1 MKKQM
6 NYRTRRFFL
15 FFALVA
21 LICNL
26 PQQTT
31 ASERV
36 YLDITAPETRKINI
50 AVPWFVNNGK
60 ANQKQSFGRDLADIL
75 AKSLKFHGVISIIPT
90 KKYQG
95 SQVADWAELNADFVV
110 LGNYDVGPKKIKLE
124 MRLLDVSGNE
134 VILGKAYSGTMKQ
147 KELMLF
153 KFCDKV
159 MEALTGTEGIA
170 STKIAFVSYERNTK
184 DIYMTDILGLKVRQV
199 TRHNNLAVSPRFTR
213 DGNYMSYSSYHTG
226 NQNLYITDLRQNK
239 TTRAISRRKGMNLA
253 PSWAPDG
260 ETCVLTLSF
269 GGSPDLYLMDRDGAI
284 IKQLTSKAGI
294 NVSPSF
300 SPDGKYIAFVSDR
313 SGRPQIYLMD
323 MDTGKQRRL
332 TYEGSENAEPN
343 WSPTENKIAY
353 SSLRDG
359 VYQIFTLDPF
369 SKEPPEQV
377 TTGVS
382 RHESPVWS
390 PDGNQ
395 IIFTKRDGKRQQIY
409 AIMKNGSYMR
419 RVFTFPGNQ
428 SSPRW
433 TR

>member
-1 MKKQM
+1 MKKLTD
-6 NYRTRRFFL
+6 NKKSRLFL
-15 FFALVA
+15 LLV
-21 LICNL
+21 LVTLVLSL
-26 PQQTT
+26 PQQGT
-31 ASERV
+31 AKDRV
-36 YLDITAPETRKINI
+36 YLDITAPEARKIHI
-50 AVPWFVNNGK
+50 AVPWFVNKGK
-60 ANQKQSFGRDLADIL
+60 SNQKQSFGRNIADTL
-75 AKSLKFHGVISIIPT
+75 AKALKFHGVISIIPT
-90 KKYQG
+90 NKYQG
-95 SQVADWAELNADFVV
+95 SQVADWTGLNADFVI
-110 LGNYDVGPKKIKLE
+110 LGSYDVGAKKIKLE

-134 VILGKAYSGTMKQ
+134 VILGKAYNGSMHQ
-147 KELMLF
+147 KDLMLF

-159 MEALTGTEGIA
+159 MKTLTGTEGIA
-170 STKIAFVSYERNTK
+170 STRIAFVSYEKNTK
-184 DIYMTDILGLKVRQV
+184 DIYMTDILGRKVRQV
-199 TRHNNLAVSPRFTR
+199 TRHNNLAVSPRFTP
-213 DGNYMSYSSYHTG
+213 DGNYLSYSSYHTG

-253 PSWAPDG
+253 PTWAPDG
-260 ETCVLTLSF
+260 ETCVLTLSTS
-269 GGSPDLYLMDRDGAI
+269 GSPDLYLMDRDGAI
-284 IKQLTSKAGI
+284 IQQLTSKAGI

-313 SGRPQIYLMD
+313 SGRPQVYLMD
-323 MDTGKQRRL
+323 MNTGKQRRL

-369 SKEPPEQV
+369 SNEPPEQI
-377 TTGVS
+377 TRGLS

-395 IIFTKRDGKRQQIY
+395 IIFTKRDGKKQQIY